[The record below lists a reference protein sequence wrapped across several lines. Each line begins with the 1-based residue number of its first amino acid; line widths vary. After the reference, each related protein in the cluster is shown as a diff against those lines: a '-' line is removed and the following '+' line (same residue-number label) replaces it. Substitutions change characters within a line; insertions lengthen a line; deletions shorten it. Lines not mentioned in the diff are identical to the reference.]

1 MVFPPEGE
9 KRGDQPKQVEK
20 GNLPWSPSSLVPQVW
35 FACTDGEGGMG
46 VGKGP
51 SFSELTGR
59 LSLGEVEPTVHMGE
73 EERL

>member
-1 MVFPPEGE
+1 
-9 KRGDQPKQVEK
+9 
-20 GNLPWSPSSLVPQVW
+20 
-35 FACTDGEGGMG
+35 MG